1 MVLLELDP
9 FLTELSKL
17 FERTKASG
25 TVFLTMKRTNM
36 KPRSSKQPSQEEDY
50 KCLVRAT
57 VGKRTISTVVSGRE
71 HAKFQQSYTTILK
84 ARMDGLKKRE
94 KQKKAASKTSSSKQ
108 MQVS

>member
-17 FERTKASG
+17 FERTKTSG

-36 KPRSSKQPSQEEDY
+36 KPLSSKKPTQPEDY
-50 KCLVRAT
+50 KCLVRAKA
-57 VGKRTISTVVSGRE
+57 GKRTISTIVAGKDQ
-71 HAKFQQSYTTILK
+71 AKFQMSYTTILK

-94 KQKKAASKTSSSKQ
+94 KQKKAPKQPSSKQ
-108 MQVS
+108 LQTS

>member
-9 FLTELSKL
+9 FLTSKL

-36 KPRSSKQPSQEEDY
+36 KPRSSKAPAKEEDY

-57 VGKRTISTVVSGRE
+57 VGKRTISTVVAGKD

-94 KQKKAASKTSSSKQ
+94 KQKKPAKGGSSKAQ
-108 MQVS
+108 GS